1 MKKSILFALGL
12 LVCIGC
18 MAADKITVAP
28 VTVQQGGTGVLSI
41 NLSNPDTEFA
51 AFQFRLTTA
60 EGISIAKDGD
70 NLLVEK
76 GERLAT
82 DNAFENFNITTSAVS
97 TTVYDF
103 LAYQLQTAA
112 FPGTDGTIVK
122 ITLADDGSHDVG
134 TTLQCTLSNI
144 EVSDPESNSYDL
156 ENVTFTVTIGEPD
169 DGRIHFDENA
179 TKLPTYTAGE
189 KGNVTLKRTI
199 KANQWST
206 LVLPFTLTKANA
218 TDVFG
223 SDVEFAKFDG
233 FVVDY
238 GDDEENITP
247 LGITINFTEYTIPAR
262 GGKLVGGTPVLIK
275 TTKDIE
281 EINFDDVTLTEIV
294 TGESKDD
301 EYGTPGKFTGSLVKT
316 TVPAD
321 GLFIADNKFWYSTGA
336 TNIKAFRGWFELDAV
351 LDKETTNWG
360 VKLNFVLD
368 NNPTAI
374 DSIDGELRNG
384 QIYDLGGRKIS
395 KPTQKGIFI
404 VNGKKVAVK

>member
-28 VTVQQGGTGVLSI
+28 VTVQKGGTGVLSI
-41 NLSNPDTEFA
+41 NLSNPDTQFA

-82 DNAFENFNITTSAVS
+82 DAFSGFSITTSAVS

-112 FPGTDGTIVK
+112 FPGTDGEIVK

-156 ENVTFTVTIGEPD
+156 EDVTFTVTISEPD

-189 KGNVTLKRTI
+189 KGDVTLKRTI

-206 LVLPFTLTKANA
+206 LVLPFNLTRANA
-218 TDVFG
+218 TAVFG
-223 SDVEFAKFDG
+223 SDVQFAQFSG
-233 FVVDY
+233 FEVDY

-247 LGITINFTEYTIPAR
+247 LGITINFTSYSIPAR
-262 GGKLVGGTPVLIK
+262 GNMAGGTLVLIK
-275 TTKDIE
+275 TSQDIN
-281 EINFDDVTLTEIV
+281 EIVLNQVTLTEGV
-294 TGESKDD
+294 KDVDKAD

-336 TNIKAFRGWFELDAV
+336 TNIKAFRGWFELGAV
-351 LDKETTNWG
+351 LDKETDFG

>member
-60 EGISIAKDGD
+60 EGLSIAKDGD

-82 DNAFENFNITTSAVS
+82 DAFSDFSITTSAVS

-112 FPGTDGTIVK
+112 FPGTDGEIVK

-134 TTLQCTLSNI
+134 TTLHCTLSNI

-156 ENVTFTVTIGEPD
+156 EDVTFTVTIGEPD

-189 KGNVTLKRTI
+189 KGDVTMKRTI
-199 KANQWST
+199 KADQWST
-206 LVLPFTLTKANA
+206 LVLPFTLTKTKAEA
-218 TDVFG
+218 AFG
-223 SDVEFAKFDG
+223 SDVQLAEFSSFATE
-233 FVVDY
+233 Y
-238 GDDEENITP
+238 ADEEDITP
-247 LGITINFTEYTIPAR
+247 DAITINFTTYTMTAKKGIT
-262 GGKLVGGTPVLIK
+262 GGKPFLIK
-275 TTKDIE
+275 TSKDITQFE
-281 EINFDDVTLTEIV
+281 ADDCTLAGSVTDVEK
-294 TGESKDD
+294 SD
-301 EYGTPGKFTGSLVKT
+301 EYETSGKFTGSLVRT

-336 TNIKAFRGWFELDAV
+336 TNIKAFRGWFELGAV
-351 LDKETTNWG
+351 LDKETDFG

>member
-41 NLSNPDTEFA
+41 NLSNPDTQFA

-82 DNAFENFNITTSAVS
+82 DAFSGFSITTSAVS

-156 ENVTFTVTIGEPD
+156 EDVTFTVTIGEPD

-189 KGNVTLKRTI
+189 KGDVTMKRTI
-199 KANQWST
+199 KAGQWST
-206 LVLPFTLTKANA
+206 LVLPFNLTKTNA
-218 TDVFG
+218 TAVFG
-223 SDVEFAKFDG
+223 SDVQFAQFSG
-233 FVVDY
+233 FEVDY

-247 LGITINFTEYTIPAR
+247 LGITINFTSYSIPAR
-262 GGKLVGGTPVLIK
+262 GNMAGGTPVLIK
-275 TTKDIE
+275 TSQDIN
-281 EINFDDVTLTEIV
+281 EIVLNQVTLTEGV
-294 TGESKDD
+294 KDVDKAD
-301 EYGTPGKFTGSLVKT
+301 EYGTPGMFTGSLVKT

-336 TNIKAFRGWFELDAV
+336 TNIKAFRGWFELGAV
-351 LDKETTNWG
+351 LDKETDFG